1 MYEYGFRKRGFMIDL
16 RGKNFLKIEDFTAD
30 ELRYL
35 LDLAKE
41 FKEKK
46 KKRIVHEYLKGRTI
60 ALIFEKTSTRTR
72 CSFEIAAYDLGMH
85 VTYLNSSASQLGNK
99 ESVYDTAKVLGR
111 IYDGIEFRGFKQ
123 ESVELL
129 GKNAGVPVWNGL
141 TDYCHP
147 TQVLADFLTMEEVF
161 GHLKGLNLVYM
172 GDARNNISNSLMIMS
187 AKMGV
192 NFTSIAPRELWTSS
206 EVVEKAK
213 RIALETGSII
223 KQSDNPN
230 DLSMADAVYTDVWVS
245 MGEPD
250 ELWEKRI
257 NLLKPYQVNKESF
270 AKAKEN
276 AIFLH
281 ALPSFHDLNTTIG
294 QDIYKKYG
302 LTAMEVTDD
311 VFMSERSKVFDESEN
326 RMHTIKA
333 VIYATMKDMYIK

>member
-1 MYEYGFRKRGFMIDL
+1 MIDL
-16 RGKNFLKIEDFTAD
+16 RGRNFLKIEDFTK
-30 ELRYL
+30 EEIRYL
-35 LDLAKE
+35 LDLSKD
-41 FKEKK
+41 FKK
-46 KKRIVHEYLKGRTI
+46 KKKERVNHEYLKGRTI

-72 CSFEIAAYDLGMH
+72 CSFEVAAYDLGMK
-85 VTYLNSSASQLGNK
+85 VTYLNSSSSQLGNK
-99 ESVYDTAKVLGR
+99 ESVFDTANVLGR

-123 ESVELL
+123 ESVEILA
-129 GKNAGVPVWNGL
+129 KNAGVPVWNGL

-147 TQVLADFLTMEEVF
+147 TQVLADFLTMEENF
-161 GHLKGLNLVYM
+161 GHLEGLNLVYM

-192 NFTSIAPRELWTSS
+192 NFTSIAPRELWTTS

-213 RIALETGSII
+213 AIARETGAII
-223 KQSDNPN
+223 KQSDDPN
-230 DLSMADAVYTDVWVS
+230 DIMGADAVYTDVWVS

-250 ELWEKRI
+250 ELWAKRI

-270 AKAKEN
+270 ARAKDT

-311 VFMSERSKVFDESEN
+311 VFMSNHSKVFDESEN

-333 VIYATMKDMYIK
+333 VIYATMKE

>member
-1 MYEYGFRKRGFMIDL
+1 MIDL
-16 RGKNFLKIEDFTAD
+16 RNRNFLKIEDFT
-30 ELRYL
+30 EEEIRYL
-35 LDLAKE
+35 LDLAKD
-41 FKEKK
+41 FKDK
-46 KKRIVHEYLKGRTI
+46 KKRRVNHEFLKGRTI

-72 CSFEIAAYDLGMH
+72 CSFEVAAYDLGMH

-99 ESVYDTAKVLGR
+99 ESVFDTANVLGR

-123 ESVELL
+123 ESVETLAN
-129 GKNAGVPVWNGL
+129 NAGVPVWNGL

-192 NFTSIAPRELWTSS
+192 NFTSIAPKELWTDPK
-206 EVVEKAK
+206 VVAKAK
-213 RIALETGSII
+213 EIAKSTGAKIN
-223 KQSDNPN
+223 QSTDKF
-230 DLSMADAVYTDVWVS
+230 DLKGADAVYTDVWVS

-257 NLLKPYQVNKESF
+257 KLLKPYQVNKETFSF
-270 AKAKEN
+270 AKDN

-281 ALPSFHDLNTTIG
+281 ALPSFHDLETTIG
-294 QDIYKKYG
+294 QDIYNRYG
-302 LTAMEVTDD
+302 LKAMEVTND
-311 VFMSERSKVFDESEN
+311 VFLSERSKVFDESEN

-333 VIYATMKDMYIK
+333 VIYATMRD

>member
-1 MYEYGFRKRGFMIDL
+1 MYEYGFRKRGSMIDL
-16 RGKNFLKIEDFTAD
+16 RKKSFLKIEDFTYE

-35 LDLAKE
+35 IDLAKA

-46 KKRIVHEYLKGRTI
+46 KKRENMAYFRGRTI

-72 CSFEIAAYDLGMH
+72 CSFEVAAFDLGMN

-99 ESVYDTAKVLGR
+99 ESVEDTAKVLGR

-123 ESVELL
+123 ESVEILARD
-129 GKNAGVPVWNGL
+129 AGVPVWNGL

-147 TQVLADFLTMEEVF
+147 TQVLADFMTLEENF
-161 GHLKGLNLVYM
+161 GHLKGLNLVYL
-172 GDARNNISNSLMIMS
+172 GDARNNISNSLMMMS

-192 NFTSIAPRELWTSS
+192 NFTSCAPKELWTDS
-206 EVVEKAK
+206 EVVRKANEVAK
-213 RIALETGSII
+213 TTGSII
-223 KQSDNPN
+223 KQTDNQEEALAN
-230 DLSMADAVYTDVWVS
+230 ADAIYTDVWVS
-245 MGEPD
+245 MGEPE

-257 NLLKPYQVNKESF
+257 NLLKDYQVTMDKMKL
-270 AKAKEN
+270 AKPT

-294 QDIYKKYG
+294 KNIHEKYG
-302 LTAMEVTDD
+302 LEAMEVTNE
-311 VFMSERSKVFDESEN
+311 VFTSPQSKVFDESEN

-333 VIYATMKDMYIK
+333 VMYATLKD

>member
-1 MYEYGFRKRGFMIDL
+1 MYEYGFRKRGYMIDL
-16 RGKNFLKIEDFTAD
+16 RGRNFLKIEDFNED

-35 LDLAKE
+35 LDLSKD
-41 FKEKK
+41 FKRKK
-46 KKRIVHEYLKGRTI
+46 KERISHEYLKGRTI

-72 CSFEIAAYDLGMH
+72 CSFEVAAYDLGMH
-85 VTYLNSSASQLGNK
+85 VTYLNSSSSQLGNK
-99 ESVYDTAKVLGR
+99 ESVFDTANVLGR

-123 ESVELL
+123 ESVEILAQ
-129 GKNAGVPVWNGL
+129 NAGVPVWNGL

-147 TQVLADFLTMEEVF
+147 TQVLADFLTMEEYF
-161 GHLKGLNLVYM
+161 GNLKGINLVYM

-192 NFTSIAPRELWTSS
+192 NFTSIAPKELWTSE
-206 EVVEKAK
+206 EVVKKAK
-213 RIALETGSII
+213 EIARGTGSII
-223 KQSDNPN
+223 RQSDRPE
-230 DLSMADAVYTDVWVS
+230 DISSADAVYTDVWVS

-250 ELWEKRI
+250 EIWEKRI
-257 NLLKPYQVNKESF
+257 NLLKKYQVNKEIF
-270 AKAKEN
+270 RKAKEN

-294 QDIYKKYG
+294 QNIYKKYG

-311 VFMSERSKVFDESEN
+311 VFLSKQSKVFDESEN

-333 VIYATMKDMYIK
+333 VIYATMKNM

>member
-16 RGKNFLKIEDFTAD
+16 RRRNFLKIEDFTYE

-35 LDLAKE
+35 LDLSKA

-46 KKRIVHEYLKGRTI
+46 KKRENMAYFRGRTI

-72 CSFEIAAYDLGMH
+72 CSFEVAAYDLGMN

-99 ESVYDTAKVLGR
+99 ESVEDTAKVLGR

-123 ESVELL
+123 ESVETLAN
-129 GKNAGVPVWNGL
+129 NAGVPVWNGL

-147 TQVLADFLTMEEVF
+147 TQVLADFMTLEENF
-161 GHLKGLNLVYM
+161 GHLKGLNLVYL
-172 GDARNNISNSLMIMS
+172 GDARNNISNSLMMMS

-192 NFTSIAPRELWTSS
+192 NFTSCAPKELWTDS
-206 EVVEKAK
+206 EVVRKANE
-213 RIALETGSII
+213 IAQTTGSII
-223 KQSDNPN
+223 KQTENQEEALTN
-230 DLSMADAVYTDVWVS
+230 ADAIYTDVWVS
-245 MGEPD
+245 MGEAE

-257 NLLKPYQVNKESF
+257 NLLKDYQVTMDKMKL
-270 AKAKEN
+270 AKPT

-294 QDIYKKYG
+294 KNIHEKYG
-302 LTAMEVTDD
+302 LEAMEVTNE
-311 VFMSERSKVFDESEN
+311 VFTSNQSKVFDEAEN

-333 VIYATMKDMYIK
+333 VIYATLKD

>member
-1 MYEYGFRKRGFMIDL
+1 MIDL
-16 RGKNFLKIEDFTAD
+16 RGRNFLKIEDFTEE

-35 LDLAKE
+35 LDLAKD

-46 KKRIVHEYLKGRTI
+46 QNEIPHEYLKGKTI

-72 CSFEIAAYDLGMH
+72 CSFEVAAYDLGMH

-99 ESVYDTAKVLGR
+99 ESVFDTANVLGR
-111 IYDGIEFRGFKQ
+111 IYNGIEFRGFKQ
-123 ESVELL
+123 ESVEILAE
-129 GKNAGVPVWNGL
+129 NAGVPVWNGL

-147 TQVLADFLTMEEVF
+147 TQVLADFLTMEENF
-161 GHLKGLNLVYM
+161 GHLKGLNLVYI

-192 NFTSIAPRELWTSS
+192 NFTSIAPRELWTSK
-206 EVVEKAK
+206 EVVDKAK
-213 RIALETGSII
+213 KIAEMTGSII
-223 KQSDNPN
+223 KQSDNPL
-230 DLSMADAVYTDVWVS
+230 DIKDADAVYTDVWVS

-250 ELWEKRI
+250 ELWAKRI
-257 NLLKPYQVNKESF
+257 NLLKGYQVNKELMAH
-270 AKAKEN
+270 AKDT

-281 ALPSFHDLNTTIG
+281 ALPSFHDVNTTIG
-294 QDIYKKYG
+294 QDIYHKYG

-311 VFMSERSKVFDESEN
+311 VFLSKQSKVFDESEN

-333 VIYATMKDMYIK
+333 VIYATMKK

>member
-1 MYEYGFRKRGFMIDL
+1 MYEYGSRKRGCMIDL
-16 RGKNFLKIEDFTAD
+16 RGRNFLKIEDFTYE

-35 LDLAKE
+35 LDLSKD
-41 FKEKK
+41 FKK
-46 KKRIVHEYLKGRTI
+46 KKKERINHEYLKGRTI

-72 CSFEIAAYDLGMH
+72 CSFEVAAYDLGMN

-99 ESVYDTAKVLGR
+99 ESVYDTANVLGR

-123 ESVELL
+123 ESVDILA
-129 GKNAGVPVWNGL
+129 KYAGVPVWNGL

-147 TQVLADFLTMEEVF
+147 TQVLADFLTMEENF
-161 GHLKGLNLVYM
+161 GHLKGLNLVYI

-192 NFTSIAPRELWTSS
+192 NFTSIAPRELWTSE

-213 RIALETGSII
+213 KIAQETGSVI
-223 KQSDNPN
+223 KQSDNPD
-230 DLSMADAVYTDVWVS
+230 DLSGADAVYTDVWVS

-257 NLLKPYQVNKESF
+257 NLLKNYQVNKELMS
-270 AKAKEN
+270 KAKNE

-281 ALPSFHDLNTTIG
+281 ALPSFHDTNTTIG
-294 QDIYKKYG
+294 KNIYDKYG

-311 VFMSERSKVFDESEN
+311 VFMSNKSKVFDESEN

-333 VIYATMKDMYIK
+333 VIYATMKE

>member
-1 MYEYGFRKRGFMIDL
+1 MYEYGSRKRGLMIDL
-16 RGKNFLKIEDFTAD
+16 RKRNFLKIEDFTP
-30 ELRYL
+30 EEIRYL
-35 LDLAKE
+35 LDLSKD

-46 KKRIVHEYLKGRTI
+46 KNRINHEYLKGRTI

-72 CSFEIAAYDLGMH
+72 CSFEVAAYDLGMN

-99 ESVYDTAKVLGR
+99 ESVFDTANVLGR

-123 ESVELL
+123 ESVEILA
-129 GKNAGVPVWNGL
+129 KNAGVPVWNGL

-147 TQVLADFLTMEEVF
+147 TQVLADFLTMEETF
-161 GHLKGLNLVYM
+161 GHLKGLNLVYI

-192 NFTSIAPRELWTSS
+192 NFTSIAPKELWTDKK
-206 EVVEKAK
+206 VVEKTK
-213 RIALETGSII
+213 KIAEKTGSII
-223 KQSDNPN
+223 KQSADKN
-230 DLSMADAVYTDVWVS
+230 DLKGADAVYTDVWVS

-257 NLLKPYQVNKESF
+257 NLLRNYQVNKKTF
-270 AKAKEN
+270 ALAKDT

-281 ALPSFHDLNTTIG
+281 ALPSFHDTNTNIG

-302 LTAMEVTDD
+302 LKAMEVTDD
-311 VFMSERSKVFDESEN
+311 VFLSKNSKVFDESEN

-333 VIYATMKDMYIK
+333 VIYATMKD

>member
-1 MYEYGFRKRGFMIDL
+1 MYEYGLRKRGCMINL
-16 RGKNFLKIEDFTAD
+16 SGRNFLKIEDFTPD
-30 ELRYL
+30 EIRYL
-35 LDLAKE
+35 LDSSKKFKKLKKE
-41 FKEKK
+41 
-46 KKRIVHEYLKGRTI
+46 RVDHEYLKGRTI

-72 CSFEIAAYDLGMH
+72 CSFEVAAYDLGMK

-129 GKNAGVPVWNGL
+129 GKEAGVPVWNGL

-147 TQVLADFLTMEEVF
+147 TQVLADFLTMEENF
-161 GHLKGLNLVYM
+161 GHLKGLNLVYI

-192 NFTSIAPRELWTSS
+192 NFTSIAPRELWTSE
-206 EVVEKAK
+206 EVVNKAK
-213 RIALETGSII
+213 EIAKETGSII
-223 KQSDNPN
+223 KQSTNPDDITN
-230 DLSMADAVYTDVWVS
+230 ADAVYTDVWVS
-245 MGEPD
+245 MGEAD

-270 AKAKEN
+270 SKAKDT

-311 VFMSERSKVFDESEN
+311 VFLSGHSKVFDESEN

-333 VIYATMKDMYIK
+333 VMYETMKDE

>member
-1 MYEYGFRKRGFMIDL
+1 MYEYGTRKRGCMINL
-16 RGKNFLKIEDFTAD
+16 KGKNFLKIEDFKYE

-35 LDLAKE
+35 LDLAKD

-46 KKRIVHEYLKGRTI
+46 HNREPHEYLKGRNI

-72 CSFEIAAYDLGMH
+72 CSFEVAAYDLGMK

-129 GKNAGVPVWNGL
+129 GKEAGVPVWNGL

-147 TQVLADFLTMEEVF
+147 TQVLADFLTMEENF

-192 NFTSIAPRELWTSS
+192 NFTSCAPKELWTDKK
-206 EVVEKAK
+206 VVEKANK
-213 RIALETGSII
+213 IALKSGSII
-223 KQSDNPN
+223 KQTTDYKEAFK
-230 DLSMADAVYTDVWVS
+230 DADAVYTDVWVS

-250 ELWEKRI
+250 ELWKKRI
-257 NLLKPYQVNKESF
+257 DLLKSYQVDKEKMKIANK
-270 AKAKEN
+270 N

-294 QDIYKKYG
+294 VDIYNKYG
-302 LTAMEVTDD
+302 LKEMEVTDE
-311 VFMSERSKVFDESEN
+311 VFTSSQSKVFDESEN

-333 VIYATMKDMYIK
+333 VMFATMKD

>member
-1 MYEYGFRKRGFMIDL
+1 MIDL
-16 RGKNFLKIEDFTAD
+16 RNRNFLKIEDFT
-30 ELRYL
+30 EEEIRYL
-35 LDLAKE
+35 LDLAKD
-41 FKEKK
+41 FKNK
-46 KKRIVHEYLKGRTI
+46 KKRRVNHEYLKGRTI

-72 CSFEIAAYDLGMH
+72 CSFEVAAYDLGMH

-99 ESVYDTAKVLGR
+99 ESVFDTANVLGR

-123 ESVELL
+123 ESVEVLA
-129 GKNAGVPVWNGL
+129 KNAGVPVWNGL

-147 TQVLADFLTMEEVF
+147 TQVLADFLTMEETF

-192 NFTSIAPRELWTSS
+192 NFTSIAPKELWTDNK
-206 EVVEKAK
+206 VVTKAK
-213 RIALETGSII
+213 EIAKTTGAII
-223 KQSDNPN
+223 KQSTDKY
-230 DLSMADAVYTDVWVS
+230 DIKGADAVYTDVWVS

-257 NLLKPYQVNKESF
+257 KLLKPYQVNKETFSY
-270 AKAKEN
+270 AKDT

-281 ALPSFHDLNTTIG
+281 ALPSFHDLETTIG

-302 LTAMEVTDD
+302 LKAMEVTND
-311 VFMSERSKVFDESEN
+311 VFLNERSKVFDESEN

-333 VIYATMKDMYIK
+333 VIYATMKD

>member
-1 MYEYGFRKRGFMIDL
+1 MIDL
-16 RGKNFLKIEDFTAD
+16 RNRNFLKIEDFT
-30 ELRYL
+30 EEEIRYL
-35 LDLAKE
+35 LDLAKD
-41 FKEKK
+41 FKDK
-46 KKRIVHEYLKGRTI
+46 KKRRINHEFLKGRTI

-72 CSFEIAAYDLGMH
+72 CSFEVAAYDLGMH

-99 ESVYDTAKVLGR
+99 ESVFDTANVLGR

-123 ESVELL
+123 ESVETLA
-129 GKNAGVPVWNGL
+129 KNAGVPVWNGL

-147 TQVLADFLTMEEVF
+147 TQVLADFLTMEETF

-192 NFTSIAPRELWTSS
+192 NFTSIAPKELWTDSK
-206 EVVEKAK
+206 VVARAK
-213 RIALETGSII
+213 EIAKTTGAKI
-223 KQSDNPN
+223 KQSTDKF
-230 DLSMADAVYTDVWVS
+230 DLKGADAVYTDVWVS

-257 NLLKPYQVNKESF
+257 KLLKPYQVNKETFSF
-270 AKAKEN
+270 AKDS

-281 ALPSFHDLNTTIG
+281 ALPSFHDLETTIG

-302 LTAMEVTDD
+302 LKAMEVTND
-311 VFMSERSKVFDESEN
+311 VFLSPRSKVFDESEN

-333 VIYATMKDMYIK
+333 VIYATMKD